1 MNRRRCIVALVAAA
15 LLTACG
21 VQTDESPRD
30 IADTERGPLGTS
42 NGSGGGAASGTER
55 IYLVGPATSGEVPQ
69 LVPVARTADTPTEL
83 LDALLAGP
91 NSSELEQ
98 QYRSAIPVD
107 TELNGVSLQAGTL
120 RVDLST
126 ELQAASGDDL
136 IDALAQLVFTSSE
149 LDGVR
154 QVRILVDGVGQLW
167 PVGDGTLSSEPLT
180 VYDYPGRVLTAQPDY
195 PAIPTPDGG

>member
-1 MNRRRCIVALVAAA
+1 MNRRRCLAVLVGAVF
-15 LLTACG
+15 LTACG

-30 IADTERGPLGTS
+30 IADAQRGPLGTS

-55 IYLVGPATSGEVPQ
+55 IYLVGPVASGEVPQ
-69 LVPVARTADTPTEL
+69 LEPVARTADTPTEL
-83 LDALLAGP
+83 IEALLAGA
-91 NSSELEQ
+91 NSAELEQ
-98 QYRSAIPVD
+98 QFRSAIPVG
-107 TELNGVSLQAGTL
+107 TELNAVGLQGGTL
-120 RVDLST
+120 RVDLSS

-154 QVRILVDGVGQLW
+154 QVRILIDGAGQLW

-180 VYDYPGRVLTAQPDY
+180 VYDYPGRVATAQPDY

>member
-1 MNRRRCIVALVAAA
+1 MNRRRCIAT
-15 LLTACG
+15 LLSAVLFAACG

-30 IADTERGPLGTS
+30 IADAQRGPLGTS
-42 NGSGGGAASGTER
+42 NASGGGAASGTER
-55 IYLVGPATSGEVPQ
+55 IYLVGPATGGEVPL

-83 LDALLAGP
+83 LEALLAGA

-98 QYRSAIPVD
+98 QLRSAIPAG
-107 TELNGVSLQAGTL
+107 TALNGVGLQAGTL
-120 RVDLST
+120 RIDLSA

-149 LDGVR
+149 LVGVR
-154 QVRILVDGVGQLW
+154 QVRILVDGDGQLW
-167 PVGDGTLSSEPLT
+167 PVGDGTLSSQPLT
-180 VYDYPGRVLTAQPDY
+180 VYDYPGRVATAQPDY